1 MKKLISMLLVLVMCT
16 LALTSCGGV
25 NGSPESVVEAA
36 MGLMEDP
43 DVKTLKNLLPEVA
56 WETLYDE
63 ADMDEDEFW
72 EDVEDSFEEAKA
84 YPVMYNNTELL
95 MDNNKDV
102 FYIKS
107 VDSMGKYTISTYRF
121 EQIEN
126 EKPLTSEN
134 FVTREQQISTMVS

>member
-1 MKKLISMLLVLVMCT
+1 MIIS
-16 LALTSCGGV
+16 V
-25 NGSPESVVEAA
+25 N
-36 MGLMEDP
+36 
-43 DVKTLKNLLPEVA
+43 
-56 WETLYDE
+56 
-63 ADMDEDEFW
+63 
-72 EDVEDSFEEAKA
+72 SFEEAKA

-107 VDSMGKYTISTYRF
+107 VDSMGKYAISTYRF

-134 FVTREQQISTMVS
+134 FVTREQFADLNSKLDYLIRELGVKNNG

>member
-1 MKKLISMLLVLVMCT
+1 MIIS
-16 LALTSCGGV
+16 V
-25 NGSPESVVEAA
+25 N
-36 MGLMEDP
+36 
-43 DVKTLKNLLPEVA
+43 
-56 WETLYDE
+56 
-63 ADMDEDEFW
+63 
-72 EDVEDSFEEAKA
+72 SFEEAKA

-107 VDSMGKYTISTYRF
+107 VDSMGKYTISTFRF

-134 FVTREQQISTMVS
+134 FVTREQFADLNSKLDYLIRELGVQGNG

>member
-1 MKKLISMLLVLVMCT
+1 MIIS
-16 LALTSCGGV
+16 V
-25 NGSPESVVEAA
+25 NG
-36 MGLMEDP
+36 
-43 DVKTLKNLLPEVA
+43 
-56 WETLYDE
+56 
-63 ADMDEDEFW
+63 
-72 EDVEDSFEEAKA
+72 FEEAKA

-95 MDNNKDV
+95 MDNTKDV

-134 FVTREQQISTMVS
+134 FVTREQFADLNSKLDYLIRELGVKSSGQ

>member
-1 MKKLISMLLVLVMCT
+1 MIIS
-16 LALTSCGGV
+16 V
-25 NGSPESVVEAA
+25 NG
-36 MGLMEDP
+36 
-43 DVKTLKNLLPEVA
+43 
-56 WETLYDE
+56 
-63 ADMDEDEFW
+63 
-72 EDVEDSFEEAKA
+72 FEEAKA

-121 EQIEN
+121 EQVEN

-134 FVTREQQISTMVS
+134 FVTREQFADLSSKLDFLIRELGVKNNGQ

>member
-1 MKKLISMLLVLVMCT
+1 MIIS
-16 LALTSCGGV
+16 V
-25 NGSPESVVEAA
+25 N
-36 MGLMEDP
+36 
-43 DVKTLKNLLPEVA
+43 
-56 WETLYDE
+56 
-63 ADMDEDEFW
+63 
-72 EDVEDSFEEAKA
+72 SFEEAKA

-134 FVTREQQISTMVS
+134 FVTREQFADLNSKLDFLIRELGVKNGG

>member
-1 MKKLISMLLVLVMCT
+1 MIFS
-16 LALTSCGGV
+16 V
-25 NGSPESVVEAA
+25 N
-36 MGLMEDP
+36 
-43 DVKTLKNLLPEVA
+43 
-56 WETLYDE
+56 
-63 ADMDEDEFW
+63 
-72 EDVEDSFEEAKA
+72 SFEEAKA

-134 FVTREQQISTMVS
+134 FVTREQFADLNSKLDYLIRELGVKNGGQ

>member
-1 MKKLISMLLVLVMCT
+1 MIIY
-16 LALTSCGGV
+16 V
-25 NGSPESVVEAA
+25 N
-36 MGLMEDP
+36 
-43 DVKTLKNLLPEVA
+43 
-56 WETLYDE
+56 
-63 ADMDEDEFW
+63 
-72 EDVEDSFEEAKA
+72 SFEEAKA

-126 EKPLTSEN
+126 ERPLTSEN
-134 FVTREQQISTMVS
+134 FVTREQFDGLSSKIDYLIRELGVKQNG